1 MVALSM
7 SHRYST
13 GSLIST
19 ILRTDA
25 KGRTVA
31 SVMLRDRPVDG
42 ILEDRHV
49 HAFRLAAE
57 EQGPGASILMERDA
71 TWDTWTVHHVS
82 GSPVWAETAEPR
94 IRPVPMPWLDQAAG
108 PRLAA

>member
-7 SHRYST
+7 SRRYST

-31 SVMLRDRPVDG
+31 SVMLRDRPVDA
-42 ILEDRHV
+42 ILEARHV
-49 HAFRLAAE
+49 HAFRLAAD

-82 GSPVWAETAEPR
+82 GSPVWEKTAEPR
-94 IRPVPMPWLDQAAG
+94 IRPVPMPWLDG
-108 PRLAA
+108 PAEARLAA